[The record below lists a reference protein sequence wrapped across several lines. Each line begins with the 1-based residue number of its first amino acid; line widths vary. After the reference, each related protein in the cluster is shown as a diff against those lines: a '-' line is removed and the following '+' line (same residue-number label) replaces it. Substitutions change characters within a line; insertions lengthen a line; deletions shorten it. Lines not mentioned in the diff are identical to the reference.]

1 MSQKSE
7 DEIAAEKKFLRAAVT
22 PVRNRRRSRS
32 RSPTSSLAP
41 PTPTP
46 SKRQM
51 EPLEEEDE
59 EKVEEEKDASGMKW
73 QQSFTHP
80 HGATSKPTHYSY
92 I

>member
-59 EKVEEEKDASGMKW
+59 EKDTSGMMSW
-73 QQSFTHP
+73 QQFHANPFSK
-80 HGATSKPTHYSY
+80 ATNFQIPLESANP
-92 I
+92 